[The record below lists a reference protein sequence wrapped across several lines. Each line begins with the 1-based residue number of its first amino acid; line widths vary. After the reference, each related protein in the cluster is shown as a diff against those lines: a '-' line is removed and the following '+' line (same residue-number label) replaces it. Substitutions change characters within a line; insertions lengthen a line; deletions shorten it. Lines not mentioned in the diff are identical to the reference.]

1 MENYEAED
9 LFKLW
14 QFQDQVNDHSKLLLG
29 KGIELGVLALHV
41 EMAKLVLSKFGQP
54 MTQDDIDEAAA
65 KAKNF
70 ALTEL
75 EKGMKNARGS

>member
-9 LFKLW
+9 LIKLW
-14 QFQDQVNDHSKLLLG
+14 KFQDQVNDHSKLLLG
-29 KGIELGVLALHV
+29 KGIELGVLSLHV
-41 EMAKLVLSKFGQP
+41 EMSKLLLSKFGQP
-54 MTQDDIDEAAA
+54 MTQEDIDQAAA